1 VEATDNACP
10 GQLKAGRGQ
19 SLHSQGQPEKEKN
32 HVSRVKS
39 RLTYAN
45 VTATIALF
53 LALGGGAFA
62 AIHLPKKSVGTKQ
75 LKAKAVT
82 NPKLGDKAVTSDK
95 LADGAVTAAKVQG
108 GLPFFRNV
116 VAREV
121 VAPGLATN
129 NSEVEDIQCASGEV
143 AVGGGASG
151 TIVGTRNF
159 PNLDVDTQVLADGPI
174 DANDRAAANGATA
187 TGWHISAKVLSGPR
201 DLHLYA
207 LCAQK

>member
-1 VEATDNACP
+1 VTK
-10 GQLKAGRGQ
+10 LK
-19 SLHSQGQPEKEKN
+19 P
-32 HVSRVKS
+32 

-45 VTATIALF
+45 VMATIAMF
-53 LALGGGAFA
+53 LALGGVATAAFT
-62 AIHLPKKSVGTKQ
+62 LPKKSVGPKQ
-75 LKAKAVT
+75 LKANAVTEPKIAAKAVT
-82 NPKLGDKAVTSDK
+82 EGKIG
-95 LADGAVTAAKVQG
+95 DGAVTAGKLAG
-108 GLPFFRNV
+108 GAAVKNV

-121 VAPGLATN
+121 VIGNQATN
-129 NSEVEDIQCASGEV
+129 ASDVRDIQCAAGEQ

-174 DANDRAAANGATA
+174 DANDDAAANGATA
-187 TGWHISAKVLSGPR
+187 TGWHISAKVLLGPR

>member
-1 VEATDNACP
+1 V
-10 GQLKAGRGQ
+10 LK
-19 SLHSQGQPEKEKN
+19 L
-32 HVSRVKS
+32 KS
-39 RLTYAN
+39 RLNYAN

-62 AIHLPKKSVGTKQ
+62 ATQLPKKSVGTKQ

-82 NPKLGDKAVTSDK
+82 NPKLGDKAVSTDK
-95 LADGAVTAAKVQG
+95 LAENAVTGGKIADGAVTGGKLAAGSAVKGIVT
-108 GLPFFRNV
+108 
-116 VAREV
+116 REV
-121 VAPGLATN
+121 VIANQAT
-129 NSEVEDIQCASGEV
+129 STSDVRDIQCAAGEV

-151 TIVGTRNF
+151 TTVGTRNF

-174 DANDRAAANGATA
+174 DANDSAAANGVAA